1 MIDMNN
7 TNPIIGDPSMVS
19 VIQFA
24 QTRDTLMDT
33 EIYSKFI
40 YSAENSFRRS
50 RFYKDYKANI
60 MNRGLNFDELIRGIT
75 SEQADIDLHHHLPT
89 LNMASIMICEHL
101 LNTVGKVTTFD
112 IVEALE
118 EAHRCNM
125 INVIMLSETMH
136 QAYHQD
142 ATAFLSITQGYGN
155 PFLFLDKYKDGLT
168 LDISFKWLLQLKLEE
183 QFGNKS
189 TWLNIPKQREILL
202 NWQENAGPINY

>member
-75 SEQADIDLHHHLPT
+75 SEQADID
-89 LNMASIMICEHL
+89 S
-101 LNTVGKVTTFD
+101 
-112 IVEALE
+112 
-118 EAHRCNM
+118 
-125 INVIMLSETMH
+125 
-136 QAYHQD
+136 
-142 ATAFLSITQGYGN
+142 
-155 PFLFLDKYKDGLT
+155 
-168 LDISFKWLLQLKLEE
+168 
-183 QFGNKS
+183 QF
-189 TWLNIPKQREILL
+189 REI
-202 NWQENAGPINY
+202 QFFR